1 MSFAVIATG
10 GKQYLVAKGEKIQ
23 IEKLDGK
30 AGDKITFDQVLATIS
45 EKDYKIGKPVLE
57 GASVEAKILKQG
69 RSPKIHVLKYKAKSK
84 YRKKIGHRQAYTEI
98 EITKI

>member
-23 IEKLDGK
+23 VEKLEGK

-45 EKDYKIGKPVLE
+45 DKDYTLGKPTVE
-57 GASVEAKILKQG
+57 GASVEATIVKQG
-69 RSPKIHVLKYKAKSK
+69 RGKKIEVLKYKPKSK
-84 YRKKIGHRQAYTEI
+84 YRRKIGHRQAYTEV
-98 EITKI
+98 EINKI